1 MATASFEKARYRA
14 AEIAE
19 RVPPLLLAA
28 RRIAATIEQ
37 GVHGRRRVG
46 RGEAFWQFRQYYP
59 GDELRRLDW
68 RQSAKS
74 DRLFLRQM
82 EWSAAQTAFL
92 WCDLSASM
100 RFSSRRDLPSKLE
113 TAQVLTLALAGAMS
127 RAGERVALLGAG
139 ERPSAGRFV
148 LEAIAHRLAH
158 LAGQAEQSTE
168 QKYSIPPP
176 ADLPAHAH
184 VILVSD
190 FLAPVEELKAVIN
203 RFAGTDCRGHLIQVL
218 DPAEL
223 DLPYNGR
230 VRFEGVEGE
239 GDLLMSRAENIREDY
254 RTELANHWDG
264 LKLLAQSAG
273 WSLSR
278 HVSDQSAAKSLL
290 EAYQWLSADH
300 RLTAQR

>member
-1 MATASFEKARYRA
+1 MATATFQKTKYQA

-100 RFSSRRDLPSKLE
+100 RFSSRRDLPTKLE

-127 RAGERVALLGAG
+127 RAGERVALLGSG

-158 LAGQAEQSTE
+158 LSNQAEGSSTP
-168 QKYSIPPP
+168 KFSIPPQAP
-176 ADLPAHAH
+176 LPAHAH
-184 VILVSD
+184 VVLVSD
-190 FLAPVEELKAVIN
+190 FLAPVEELKTAIN

-223 DLPYNGR
+223 DLPYAGR

-239 GDLLMSRAENIREDY
+239 GDLLMSRAENIREEY
-254 RTELANHWDG
+254 QTELARHWEG
-264 LKLLAQSAG
+264 LKQLAQSGG
-273 WSLSR
+273 WSVSR
-278 HVSDQSAAKSLL
+278 HVTDQSAAKSLL
-290 EAYQWLSADH
+290 EAYQWLTADH
-300 RLTAQR
+300 RPAAQH

>member
-59 GDELRRLDW
+59 GDEIRRLDW

-100 RFSSRRDLPSKLE
+100 RFSSRRDLPTKLE

-127 RAGERVALLGAG
+127 RAGERVALLGSG

-148 LEAIAHRLAH
+148 LESIAHRLAH
-158 LAGQAEQSTE
+158 LSGQAEQTSE
-168 QKYSIPPP
+168 QKFSLPPRAP
-176 ADLPAHAH
+176 LPAHAH

-190 FLAPVEELKAVIN
+190 FLAPLEELKAVIN

-223 DLPYNGR
+223 DLPYAGR

-239 GDLLMSRAENIREDY
+239 GDLLMSRAENIRADY
-254 RTELANHWDG
+254 QTELANHWDG

-278 HVSDQSAAKSLL
+278 HITDHSAAKSLL
-290 EAYQWLSADH
+290 EAYQWLAADH
-300 RLTAQR
+300 RPTAQR

>member
-1 MATASFEKARYRA
+1 MAKASFEKARYQA

-59 GDELRRLDW
+59 GDEIRRLDW

-100 RFSSRRDLPSKLE
+100 RFTSRRDLASKLE
-113 TAQVLTLALAGAMS
+113 TAQVLTLALAGALS
-127 RAGERVALLGAG
+127 RAGERVALLGSG

-158 LAGQAEQSTE
+158 LAGVAEQSSD
-168 QKYSIPPP
+168 QKFSVPPP
-176 ADLPAHAH
+176 TALPAHAH

-190 FLAPVEELKAVIN
+190 FIAPPEELKAAIN

-223 DLPYNGR
+223 DLPYTGR
-230 VRFEGVEGE
+230 VQFQGVEGE
-239 GDLLMSRAENIREDY
+239 GQLLMSRAENIRADY
-254 RTELANHWDG
+254 REELARHWEE
-264 LKLLAQSAG
+264 LRTLAQSAG

-278 HVSDQSAAKSLL
+278 HVTNQSAARSLL
-290 EAYQWLSADH
+290 EAYQWLAADH
-300 RLTAQR
+300 RPQAQQ

>member
-1 MATASFEKARYRA
+1 MATATFDKAKYQA

-68 RQSAKS
+68 RQSAKT

-100 RFSSRRDLPSKLE
+100 RFTSKRDLPGKQE
-113 TAQVLTLALAGAMS
+113 VAQVLTLALAGAMA
-127 RAGERVALLGAG
+127 RAGERVALIGSG

-148 LEAIAHRLAH
+148 LESIAHRLAH
-158 LAGQAEQSTE
+158 LASQTDGSSEP
-168 QKYSIPPP
+168 KFSIPPP
-176 ADLPAHAH
+176 TYLPAHAH
-184 VILVSD
+184 VVLVSD
-190 FLAPVEELKAVIN
+190 FLTPPEELRRAID
-203 RFAGTDCRGHLIQVL
+203 RFAGTACRGHLIQVL

-223 DLPYNGR
+223 DLPYMGR

-254 RTELANHWDG
+254 KTELANHWNA
-264 LKLLAQSAG
+264 LKQLAGSAG
-273 WSLSR
+273 WSMTR
-278 HVSDQSAAKSLL
+278 HITDQSAAKSLL

-300 RLTAQR
+300 RSAAQH

>member
-1 MATASFEKARYRA
+1 MATATFDKTKYQA
-14 AEIAE
+14 AEIAQ

-59 GDELRRLDW
+59 GDEIRRLDW
-68 RQSAKS
+68 RQSAKT
-74 DRLFLRQM
+74 DRLYLRQM

-113 TAQVLTLALAGAMS
+113 AAQVLTLALAGAMS
-127 RAGERVALLGAG
+127 RAGERVALLGSG

-148 LEAIAHRLAH
+148 LESIAHRLAH
-158 LAGQAEQSTE
+158 LAGQAETSKE
-168 QKYSIPPP
+168 PKFSIPPQTY
-176 ADLPAHAH
+176 LPGHAH
-184 VILVSD
+184 VVLVSD
-190 FLAPVEELKAVIN
+190 FLAPPEELKAAIN
-203 RFAGTDCRGHLIQVL
+203 RFAGTACLGHLIQVL

-223 DLPYNGR
+223 DLPYAGR

-239 GDLLMSRAENIREDY
+239 GDLLMSRAENIREEY
-254 RTELANHWDG
+254 KSELANHWDA
-264 LKLLAQSAG
+264 LRQRAQSAG
-273 WSLSR
+273 WSISR
-278 HVSDQSAAKSLL
+278 HVTDHSAAKSLL
-290 EAYQWLSADH
+290 EAYQWLAADH
-300 RLTAQR
+300 RPTAQH

>member
-1 MATASFEKARYRA
+1 MAKASFEKARYQA

-59 GDELRRLDW
+59 GDEIRRLDW

-100 RFSSRRDLPSKLE
+100 RFTSKRDLPSKLE
-113 TAQVLTLALAGAMS
+113 TAQVLTLALAGALS
-127 RAGERVALLGAG
+127 RAGERVALLGSG

-158 LAGQAEQSTE
+158 LAGVAEQSSE
-168 QKYSIPPP
+168 QKFSVPP
-176 ADLPAHAH
+176 ATALPAHAH

-190 FLAPVEELKAVIN
+190 FLAPPEELKTAIN

-223 DLPYNGR
+223 DLPYAGR
-230 VRFEGVEGE
+230 VQFLGVEGE
-239 GDLLMSRAENIREDY
+239 GQLLMSRAENVRADY
-254 RTELANHWDG
+254 REELARHWEE
-264 LKLLAQSAG
+264 LRTLAQSAG

-278 HVSDQSAAKSLL
+278 HVTDQSAARSLL
-290 EAYQWLSADH
+290 EAYQWLAADH
-300 RLTAQR
+300 RPTAQQ

>member
-1 MATASFEKARYRA
+1 MATATFTKTKYQA

-19 RVPPLLLAA
+19 RIPPLLLAA

-68 RQSAKS
+68 RQSAKT
-74 DRLFLRQM
+74 DRLYVRQM

-100 RFSSRRDLPSKLE
+100 RFSSRRDLPTKLDV
-113 TAQVLTLALAGAMS
+113 AQVLTLALAGAMS
-127 RAGERVALLGAG
+127 RAGERVALLGSG

-148 LEAIAHRLAH
+148 LESIAHRLAH
-158 LAGQAEQSTE
+158 VASQAEGSAAA
-168 QKYSIPPP
+168 KFSIPPQGF
-176 ADLPAHAH
+176 LPPHAH
-184 VILVSD
+184 VVLVSD
-190 FLAPVEELKAVIN
+190 FLAPLEELKAAIN
-203 RFAGTDCRGHLIQVL
+203 RFAGTACRGHLIQVL
-218 DPAEL
+218 DPAEF
-223 DLPYNGR
+223 DLPYMGR

-254 RTELANHWDG
+254 KTELANHWES

-278 HVSDQSAAKSLL
+278 HVTDQSAAKSLL
-290 EAYQWLSADH
+290 DAYQWLAADH
-300 RLTAQR
+300 RPTAQH

>member
-1 MATASFEKARYRA
+1 MATATFDKAKYQA

-100 RFSSRRDLPSKLE
+100 RFTSRRDLPSKLE
-113 TAQVLTLALAGAMS
+113 VAQVLTLALAGAMS
-127 RAGERVALLGAG
+127 RAGERVALLGSG
-139 ERPSAGRFV
+139 ERPTAGRFV
-148 LEAIAHRLAH
+148 LESIAHRLAH
-158 LAGQAEQSTE
+158 LAGQAESSSD
-168 QKYSIPPP
+168 QKFSIPPHG
-176 ADLPAHAH
+176 ALPAHAH

-190 FLAPVEELKAVIN
+190 FLAPSEDLKAAIN

-223 DLPYNGR
+223 DLPYAGR

-273 WSLSR
+273 WSVSR
-278 HVSDQSAAKSLL
+278 HVTDQSAAKSLL
-290 EAYQWLSADH
+290 EAYQWLAADH
-300 RLTAQR
+300 RPTAHQ

>member
-1 MATASFEKARYRA
+1 MAQPAIEKARYQA

-28 RRIAATIEQ
+28 QRIAATIEQ

-59 GDELRRLDW
+59 GDEIRRLDW

-82 EWSAAQTAFL
+82 EWSASQTAFL

-100 RFSSRRDLPSKLE
+100 RFSSRRDLASKQE
-113 TAQVLTLALAGAMS
+113 RAQVLTLALAGALS
-127 RAGERVALLGAG
+127 RAGERVALLGSG
-139 ERPSAGRFV
+139 ERPSTGRFV
-148 LEAIAHRLAH
+148 LEAIAHRLAYMSV
-158 LAGQAEQSTE
+158 QAEPSSDE
-168 QKYSIPPP
+168 KFSLPPG
-176 ADLPAHAH
+176 AALPSHAH
-184 VILVSD
+184 VILVGD
-190 FLAPVEELKAVIN
+190 FLAPIPELRAAIN
-203 RFAGTDCRGHLIQVL
+203 RFSGRACRGHLIQVL

-223 DLPYNGR
+223 DLPYTGR

-239 GDLLMSRAENIREDY
+239 GDLLMSRAENIRADY
-254 RTELANHWDG
+254 RAELARHWEG
-264 LKLLAQSAG
+264 LKTLAQSAG

-278 HVSDQSAAKSLL
+278 HVTDQSAAKSLL
-290 EAYQWLSADH
+290 EAYQWLSAD
-300 RLTAQR
+300 RRPTIQQ

>member
-1 MATASFEKARYRA
+1 MAQPAFEKARYEA

-19 RVPPLLLAA
+19 RVPALLLAA
-28 RRIAATIEQ
+28 QRIAATIEQ

-59 GDELRRLDW
+59 GDEIRRLDW

-82 EWSAAQTAFL
+82 EWSASQTAFL
-92 WCDLSASM
+92 WCDVSASM
-100 RFSSRRDLPSKLE
+100 RFNSRRDLSTKLE
-113 TAQVLTLALAGAMS
+113 RAQILTLALAGAMS
-127 RAGERVALLGAG
+127 RAGERVALLGSG
-139 ERPSAGRFV
+139 DRPSAGRFV
-148 LEAIAHRLAH
+148 LEAIAHRLAY
-158 LAGQAEQSTE
+158 LSAQAEPSAE
-168 QKYSIPPP
+168 EKFSLPPVAAIP
-176 ADLPAHAH
+176 ANAH

-190 FLAPVEELKAVIN
+190 FLAPIAELRAAVN
-203 RFAGTDCRGHLIQVL
+203 RFAGKPCRGHMIQVL

-239 GDLLMSRAENIREDY
+239 GELLMSRAENIRDEY
-254 RTELANHWDG
+254 RAELERHWEG
-264 LKLLAQSAG
+264 LKSLSQSAG

-278 HVSDQSAAKSLL
+278 HVTDQSAAKSLL
-290 EAYQWLSADH
+290 EAYQWLSAD
-300 RLTAQR
+300 RRPTIQQ

>member
-148 LEAIAHRLAH
+148 LESIAHRLAH

-168 QKYSIPPP
+168 QKYSVPPP

-184 VILVSD
+184 VLLISD
-190 FLAPVEELKAVIN
+190 FLAPIEELKAVIN

-239 GDLLMSRAENIREDY
+239 GDLLMSRAENIRDDY

-278 HVSDQSAAKSLL
+278 HVTDQSAAKSLL

>member
-1 MATASFEKARYRA
+1 MAQTAFEKARYQA

-28 RRIAATIEQ
+28 QRIAATIEQ

-82 EWSAAQTAFL
+82 EWSASQTAFL
-92 WCDLSASM
+92 WCDVSASM
-100 RFSSRRDLPSKLE
+100 RFSSRRDLATKQE
-113 TAQVLTLALAGAMS
+113 RAQVLTLALAGAMA
-127 RAGERVALLGAG
+127 RAGERVALLGSG
-139 ERPSAGRFV
+139 ERPSTGRFV
-148 LEAIAHRLAH
+148 LESIAHRLAY
-158 LAGQAEQSTE
+158 LSAQAEPSADE
-168 QKYSIPPP
+168 VFSLPPG
-176 ADLPAHAH
+176 AALPAHAH

-190 FLAPVEELKAVIN
+190 FLAPIPELRAAID
-203 RFAGTDCRGHLIQVL
+203 RFASGACRGHMIQVL

-223 DLPYNGR
+223 DLPYSGR

-239 GDLLMSRAENIREDY
+239 GELLMSRAENIRDDY
-254 RTELANHWDG
+254 RAELERHWQG
-264 LKLLAQSAG
+264 LRTLSQSAG

-278 HVSDQSAAKSLL
+278 HVTDQSAARSLL
-290 EAYQWLSADH
+290 EAYQWLSAD
-300 RLTAQR
+300 RRPTAQQ

>member
-1 MATASFEKARYRA
+1 MAQTAFEKARYQA

-19 RVPPLLLAA
+19 RIPALLLAA
-28 RRIAATIEQ
+28 QRIAATIEQ

-59 GDELRRLDW
+59 GDEIRRLDW

-82 EWSAAQTAFL
+82 EWSASQTAFL

-100 RFSSRRDLPSKLE
+100 RFGSRRDLTTKIE
-113 TAQVLTLALAGAMS
+113 RAEVLTLALAGALS
-127 RAGERVALLGAG
+127 RAGERVALLGSG

-148 LEAIAHRLAH
+148 LEAIAHRLAY
-158 LAGQAEQSTE
+158 LAAQAETTSE
-168 QKYSIPPP
+168 AKFSLPPG
-176 ADLPAHAH
+176 AALPAHAH

-190 FLAPVEELKAVIN
+190 FLAPISELRDAIN
-203 RFAGTDCRGHLIQVL
+203 RFAGGACRGHLIQVL

-223 DLPYNGR
+223 DLPYTGR

-239 GDLLMSRAENIREDY
+239 GELLMSRAENIRDEY
-254 RTELANHWDG
+254 RGELAHHWEG
-264 LKLLAQSAG
+264 LKQLAQSAG

-278 HVSDQSAAKSLL
+278 HVTDQSPAKSLL
-290 EAYQWLSADH
+290 EAYQWLSAD
-300 RLTAQR
+300 RRPTVQQ

>member
-1 MATASFEKARYRA
+1 MAQAAFEKARYQA

-28 RRIAATIEQ
+28 QRIAATIEQ

-59 GDELRRLDW
+59 GDEIRRLDW

-82 EWSAAQTAFL
+82 EWSASQTAFL

-100 RFSSRRDLPSKLE
+100 RFTSKRDLSTKIE
-113 TAQVLTLALAGAMS
+113 RAQVLTLALAAAMS
-127 RAGERVALLGAG
+127 RAGERIALLGSG

-148 LEAIAHRLAH
+148 LESIAHRLAY
-158 LAGQAEQSTE
+158 LSTQAETSSE
-168 QKYSIPPP
+168 EKFSLPPVE
-176 ADLPAHAH
+176 AIPAHAH

-190 FLAPVEELKAVIN
+190 FLAPMAELRAAVN
-203 RFAGTDCRGHLIQVL
+203 RFAGKPCRGHLIQVL

-223 DLPYNGR
+223 DLPYTGR

-239 GDLLMSRAENIREDY
+239 GDLLMSRAENIRDEY
-254 RTELANHWDG
+254 RAELARHWEG
-264 LKLLAQSAG
+264 LKTLSQSAG

-278 HVSDQSAAKSLL
+278 HVTDQSAAKSLL
-290 EAYQWLSADH
+290 EAYQWLSAD
-300 RLTAQR
+300 RSPTIQQ